1 MEKRHVKQFRVP
13 SGGTMPPG
21 SLRKVPQV
29 AFRSLSPP
37 RVHLTLAFA
46 LRTCGLRR
54 FTSPCLRGPP
64 QVLLTQKRVNKLS
77 FASAPPPCWCY
88 VSASGGCVEF
98 VRGNYRCVATHCVMH
113 LSSSA
118 GSAATGEAQICSVTG
133 GVCRLTI
140 HRLANML
147 IIMLVLHL
155 HLHSL
160 DVMSDVIFKGAATD
174 MLSGELFFG
183 LYSP

>member
-1 MEKRHVKQFRVP
+1 M
-13 SGGTMPPG
+13 
-21 SLRKVPQV
+21 
-29 AFRSLSPP
+29 
-37 RVHLTLAFA
+37 
-46 LRTCGLRR
+46 
-54 FTSPCLRGPP
+54 
-64 QVLLTQKRVNKLS
+64 
-77 FASAPPPCWCY
+77 
-88 VSASGGCVEF
+88 EF

-118 GSAATGEAQICSVTG
+118 GSAATGEAQIYSATG
-133 GVCRLTI
+133 EVCRLTF
-140 HRLANML
+140 HRVANML
-147 IIMLVLHL
+147 IIMLLL

>member
-1 MEKRHVKQFRVP
+1 M
-13 SGGTMPPG
+13 
-21 SLRKVPQV
+21 
-29 AFRSLSPP
+29 
-37 RVHLTLAFA
+37 
-46 LRTCGLRR
+46 
-54 FTSPCLRGPP
+54 
-64 QVLLTQKRVNKLS
+64 
-77 FASAPPPCWCY
+77 
-88 VSASGGCVEF
+88 EF

-118 GSAATGEAQICSVTG
+118 GSAATGEAQIYSATG
-133 GVCRLTI
+133 EVCRLTI
-140 HRLANML
+140 NRLANMI

>member
-1 MEKRHVKQFRVP
+1 M
-13 SGGTMPPG
+13 
-21 SLRKVPQV
+21 
-29 AFRSLSPP
+29 
-37 RVHLTLAFA
+37 
-46 LRTCGLRR
+46 
-54 FTSPCLRGPP
+54 
-64 QVLLTQKRVNKLS
+64 
-77 FASAPPPCWCY
+77 
-88 VSASGGCVEF
+88 EF

-118 GSAATGEAQICSVTG
+118 GSAATGEAQIYPVTG
-133 GVCRLTI
+133 EVCRLTI

-147 IIMLVLHL
+147 IILLVLHF